1 MQKKINIT
9 SGLSLSKIIEAVI
22 EDSRRAT
29 LERNAGGERQFQAS
43 LSEEDDIFDDGD
55 DSGDTNGSD
64 SNDDEKD
71 DDPSSATMKDEK
83 SKLKTGDITADDVVG
98 RLNIIRSGK
107 SFKDEEIAG
116 KLKEYIDSLTK
127 AERTALLAF
136 LKGISQVVTGDMAGK
151 DALDPSDSPSNVEM
165 KKGEDV
171 KKITIKPTIVKNP
184 EKGEKRS
191 SGEDTSGPVPITP
204 KK

>member
-22 EDSRRAT
+22 DNSRRAT
-29 LERNAGGERQFQAS
+29 LERNAGPERQFQAS
-43 LSEEDDIFDDGD
+43 LSEEDDIFDDAD
-55 DSGDTNGSD
+55 DSGGNDEEND
-64 SNDDEKD
+64 SS
-71 DDPSSATMKDEK
+71 SSATMKDEK
-83 SKLKTGDITADDVVG
+83 SKLKTGDITADDVVN

>member
-22 EDSRRAT
+22 DNSRRAA

-43 LSEEDDIFDDGD
+43 LSEDDDIEDGSDNSD
-55 DSGDTNGSD
+55 DSNGDNDEEND
-64 SNDDEKD
+64 SS
-71 DDPSSATMKDEK
+71 SSATMNDEK
-83 SKLKTGDITADDVVG
+83 SKLKTGDITADDIVG

-107 SFKDEEIAG
+107 SFKDEEIAR
-116 KLKEYIDSLTK
+116 KLKEYIGSLTK
-127 AERTALLAF
+127 AERTALFAF
-136 LKGISQVVTGDMAGK
+136 LKGISQVVTGDMAGA
-151 DALDPSDSPSNVEM
+151 DALDPSDPPSNVEM
-165 KKGEDV
+165 EKGEDV
-171 KKITIKPTIVKNP
+171 KKITIKPTIVKNA
-184 EKGEKRS
+184 EKGKKRA

>member
-22 EDSRRAT
+22 DNSRRAA

-43 LSEEDDIFDDGD
+43 LSEEDDIFDDAD
-55 DSGDTNGSD
+55 DSGGNDEEND
-64 SNDDEKD
+64 SS
-71 DDPSSATMKDEK
+71 SSATMKDEK
-83 SKLKTGDITADDVVG
+83 SKLKTGNITADDIVG

-107 SFKDEEIAG
+107 SFKDEEIAR
-116 KLKEYIDSLTK
+116 KLKEYIGSLTK
-127 AERTALLAF
+127 AERTALFAF
-136 LKGISQVVTGDMAGK
+136 LKGISQVVTGDMAGA
-151 DALDPSDSPSNVEM
+151 DALDPSDPPSNVEM
-165 KKGEDV
+165 EKGEDV
-171 KKITIKPTIVKNP
+171 KKITIKPTIVKNA
-184 EKGEKRS
+184 EKGKKRA

>member
-22 EDSRRAT
+22 DNSRRAA
-29 LERNAGGERQFQAS
+29 LERYAGVERQFQAS
-43 LSEEDDIFDDGD
+43 LSEEDDIFDDADDAD
-55 DSGDTNGSD
+55 DSGGNDEEND
-64 SNDDEKD
+64 SS
-71 DDPSSATMKDEK
+71 SSATMKDEK
-83 SKLKTGDITADDVVG
+83 SKLKTGDITADDVVD

>member
-22 EDSRRAT
+22 DDSRRAA
-29 LERNAGGERQFQAS
+29 LERNAGGERQLQAS

-71 DDPSSATMKDEK
+71 DPSSATMKDEK
-83 SKLKTGDITADDVVG
+83 SKLKTGDITADDVVD

-136 LKGISQVVTGDMAGK
+136 LKGISIT
-151 DALDPSDSPSNVEM
+151 SNN
-165 KKGEDV
+165 
-171 KKITIKPTIVKNP
+171 TH
-184 EKGEKRS
+184 
-191 SGEDTSGPVPITP
+191 
-204 KK
+204 

>member
-22 EDSRRAT
+22 DDSRRQA
-29 LERNAGGERQFQAS
+29 LERNAGNERQLQAS
-43 LSEEDDIFDDGD
+43 LSEEDDIFDSGD
-55 DSGDTNGSD
+55 DSGG
-64 SNDDEKD
+64 DDDGKD
-71 DDPSSATMKDEK
+71 DDSSSATMRDEK
-83 SKLKTGDITADDVVG
+83 DKLKTGDITADDVVD

-165 KKGEDV
+165 KKGDDT

-184 EKGEKRS
+184 EKGKKRS
-191 SGEDTSGPVPITP
+191 SGEDTTGPVPITP

>member
-22 EDSRRAT
+22 DDSRRQA
-29 LERNAGGERQFQAS
+29 LERAAGDERQLQAS
-43 LSEEDDIFDDGD
+43 LSEEDDIFDDAD
-55 DSGDTNGSD
+55 DSD
-64 SNDDEKD
+64 SSDDEKD
-71 DDPSSATMKDEK
+71 DSSSATMRDEK
-83 SKLKTGDITADDVVG
+83 DKLKTGDITADDVVD

-116 KLKEYIDSLTK
+116 KLKEYIDSLAK

-165 KKGEDV
+165 KKGDDA
-171 KKITIKPTIVKNP
+171 KKITIKPTIVKKP